1 LIVTQKIKSFTL
13 AELLVVLVLSAL
25 VVSISLSVL
34 NLIQKQVGS
43 IRRIED
49 RRQEILFLER
59 ALWQDFNSGRV
70 FHDSDLNRLKIYVAL
85 DTISYEF
92 LPQYILRNK
101 DTLSLEVSNMVC
113 YLEGILVENNQVDA
127 IELVFSSNYLNS
139 ELFIYQ
145 NKDGAHYLN
154 Y

>member
-1 LIVTQKIKSFTL
+1 LISNHKIKSFTL

-34 NLIQKQVGS
+34 NLIQKQIGS

-49 RRQEILFLER
+49 RGQEILFLER
-59 ALWQDFNSGRV
+59 ALWQDFNRGTV
-70 FHDSDLNRLKIYVAL
+70 FYDPDLGQLNIYGTL
-85 DTISYEF
+85 DTISYEL
-92 LPQYILRNK
+92 LPEYVLRNN
-101 DTLSLEVSNMVC
+101 DTLLLEVSNLVC
-113 YLEGILVENNQVDA
+113 YLDGYLVENNQVDA
-127 IELVFSSNYLNS
+127 IELSFSTNYLNAQ
-139 ELFIYQ
+139 LFVYQ